1 MMEKAEPPGY
11 PPADARR
18 RVIARALD
26 LLVALAP
33 LALVPRSYNR
43 TGALIC
49 AALLLFGDQLAGAGR
64 SVGKRLAGL
73 RVVVLATRRPP
84 LLRESMTRNLLFAA
98 ALLPSA
104 FGATVQ
110 VSAAALLAVLALEGL
125 VATQPL
131 TRDLGRRRLGDLFA
145 GTQVID
151 ASIAL
156 GLPSTASAKTAA
168 APAPLASRA
177 ARSQETAAECASP

>member
-11 PPADARR
+11 PPADVPR
-18 RVIARALD
+18 RVMARALD

-33 LALVPRSYNR
+33 LWLVPRSYNR

-49 AALLLFGDQLAGAGR
+49 AALLLFGDCLAGAGR

-73 RVVVLATRRPP
+73 RVLELETRRPP
-84 LLRESMTRNLLFAA
+84 LVREATARNLLFAA

-104 FGATVQ
+104 FGAPVQ
-110 VSAAALLAVLALEGL
+110 VSAAALLAILALEGA
-125 VATQPL
+125 VASRPL
-131 TRDLGRRRLGDLFA
+131 TRDLGRRRLGDLIA

-151 ASIAL
+151 ASLAL
-156 GLPSTASAKTAA
+156 GLPAGPSKAAA

-177 ARSQETAAECASP
+177 ARRQEKEAECASP